1 MPIEYEGLSPL
12 GFKKTKISFTV
23 SHEEKSITYHFPPQC
38 NDDQPGVY
46 LFLDEVSSNTP
57 EVLYVGKA
65 GKGMGRRIRQH
76 EAGFKRN
83 QNQGI
88 SSKAILR
95 LFNYAEGRG
104 AAELK
109 VSVWFRES
117 HISSVAEVLVFEDNG
132 DAQFPT
138 EVHVRLRDRKVS
150 RFSSEEEALIG
161 LFNGPNLINTSIPFF
176 LDEETPQLHN
186 NGGDIDSTI
195 DKIAAK
201 CKGHKDCNDLRE
213 RLRKISKEWD
223 EHSKEA
229 FIQGIESVARDVI
242 YSQRVPKII
251 ERYSKGPFRNEPL
264 LVFGKLREGGKKFTK
279 HTNNLY
285 FTLDGRH
292 MVKYPFDKKL
302 TEIINLA
309 DFLDF

>member
-1 MPIEYEGLSPL
+1 MPIEYEGLSQL
-12 GFKKTKISFTV
+12 GFEETEISFTV
-23 SHEEKSITYHFPPQC
+23 SHEEKSITYQYPTKC

-46 LFLDEVSSNTP
+46 LFLDEVRSNTA

-65 GKGMGRRIRQH
+65 GRGMGRRIRQH
-76 EAGFKRN
+76 QAGFYRN
-83 QNQGI
+83 KEKGI
-88 SSKAILR
+88 YSKAILR
-95 LFNYAEGRG
+95 LFKYCHKQN
-104 AAELK
+104 AAELV
-109 VSVWFRES
+109 VSVWFRKS
-117 HISSVAEVLVFEDNG
+117 HLSAVPEALGYKGNEQVFSDQISDRHKG
-132 DAQFPT
+132 
-138 EVHVRLRDRKVS
+138 RKVS
-150 RFSSEEEALIG
+150 RFSSEEEALIV
-161 LFNGPNLINTSIPFF
+161 LFNGDNLINTSIPLFF
-176 LDEETPQLHN
+176 DEKTPQLHN

-213 RLRKISKEWD
+213 RLRKISEEWD

-229 FIQGIESVARDVI
+229 FIQGIESVARDDI

-264 LVFGKLREGGKKFTK
+264 LVFGELREGCKKFTK